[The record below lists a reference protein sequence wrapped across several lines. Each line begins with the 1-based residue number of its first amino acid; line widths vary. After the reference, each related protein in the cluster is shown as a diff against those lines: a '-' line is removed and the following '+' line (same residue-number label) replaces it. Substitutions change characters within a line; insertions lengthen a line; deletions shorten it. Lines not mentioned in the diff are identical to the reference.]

1 MTVNNNLSKII
12 SFVTSKGF
20 QIHPDA
26 LILIEEIQDNYFQI
40 IEDILSDKKRKKE
53 KSMVIITEDIK
64 NFVKVSSNKISSEHS
79 NFELI
84 VSKTTAEDDV
94 GYKENKEIIIDENL
108 FSIKK
113 DRL

>member
-26 LILIEEIQDNYFQI
+26 LTLIEEIQENYFQI
-40 IEDILSDKKRKKE
+40 IEDILSNKKSKKE

-64 NFVKVSSNKISSEHS
+64 NFVKVPSDKIPNEHS
-79 NFELI
+79 NCELI
-84 VSKTTAEDDV
+84 ISKA
-94 GYKENKEIIIDENL
+94 YSRK
-108 FSIKK
+108 
-113 DRL
+113 